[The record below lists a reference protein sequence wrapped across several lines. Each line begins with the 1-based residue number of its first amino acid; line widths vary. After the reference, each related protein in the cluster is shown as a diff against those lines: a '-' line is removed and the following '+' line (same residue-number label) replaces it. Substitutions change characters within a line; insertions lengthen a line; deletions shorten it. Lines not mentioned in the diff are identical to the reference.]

1 MINVENLKKII
12 SWLWSNI
19 KVPGYQRFI
28 ENRFKMQEKEN
39 KSLKTLSHISVQAH
53 YLFIEKHSRIHQK
66 ERTNSQKAF
75 SHISV
80 QAHYRFIEKRV
91 NYWLRGKNYWLPLI
105 DLGKKWRCPRNR
117 GAAVIDV
124 KQFPDKERICLLWT
138 YFQFFRTISYFILSW
153 SPVKGCLCNKY
164 PLNWWEMCNR
174 RHSNCQEHPAVNQ
187 YQRKL
192 KSTFKPNK
200 QQN

>member
-1 MINVENLKKII
+1 MIQHWSVWLSEIRWKQVQNPRKREQIPKNFVPFI
-12 SWLWSNI
+12 SASSLSIHWKTS
-19 KVPGYQRFI
+19 PT
-28 ENRFKMQEKEN
+28 FKNPSEREK
-39 KSLKTLSHISVQAH
+39 
-53 YLFIEKHSRIHQK
+53 
-66 ERTNSQKAF
+66 NSF

-80 QAHYRFIEKRV
+80 QVYYRFIEKRV

-187 YQRKL
+187 CKRKL
-192 KSTFKPNK
+192 ESTFK
-200 QQN
+200 QN

>member
-1 MINVENLKKII
+1 MINIE
-12 SWLWSNI
+12 
-19 KVPGYQRFI
+19 VPGCQIFI
-28 ENRFKMQEKEN
+28 ENRFKMQEREN

-53 YLFIEKHSRIHQK
+53 YLFIEKQVLNSRIHQK
-66 ERTNSQKAF
+66 ERIKSQKAF

-124 KQFPDKERICLLWT
+124 KQFPGKESICLFVMNIFSVL
-138 YFQFFRTISYFILSW
+138 TISYFILS
-153 SPVKGCLCNKY
+153 
-164 PLNWWEMCNR
+164 
-174 RHSNCQEHPAVNQ
+174 
-187 YQRKL
+187 
-192 KSTFKPNK
+192 
-200 QQN
+200 